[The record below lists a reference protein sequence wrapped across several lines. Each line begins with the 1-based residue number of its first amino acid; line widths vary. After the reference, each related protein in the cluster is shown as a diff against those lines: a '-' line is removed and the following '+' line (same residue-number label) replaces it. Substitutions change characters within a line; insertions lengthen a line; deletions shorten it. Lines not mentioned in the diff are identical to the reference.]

1 MAVLRSFQVDTPRIR
16 RGTEDIKSSSSF
28 LLLLVGGSEN
38 PLKKSLTWSTL
49 GEGYEINP
57 LNFCIMVRFSTNS
70 KYNSTCVE
78 ILAQLTEMYDTEQ
91 ESRNEI
97 ARYRREFPKEPDYNL
112 AQYGNLLIYY
122 YQVREMFRKC
132 GYSEKTLKR
141 VSDSRLW
148 EMYLYRVG
156 EVVRKAF

>member
-1 MAVLRSFQVDTPRIR
+1 
-16 RGTEDIKSSSSF
+16 
-28 LLLLVGGSEN
+28 
-38 PLKKSLTWSTL
+38 
-49 GEGYEINP
+49 
-57 LNFCIMVRFSTNS
+57 MVRFSTNR
-70 KYNSTCVE
+70 KYNKTCVE
-78 ILAQLTEMYDTEQ
+78 ILAQLTEMCDTEQ

-141 VSDSRLW
+141 VSDARLW
-148 EMYLYRVG
+148 GMYLYRVG
-156 EVVRKAF
+156 EVVRLAF